1 MKAIYKITNTV
12 TNKIYVG
19 STKDF
24 KTREK
29 RHLATLRN
37 GTHHCI
43 YLQRS
48 FNKHGN
54 VFEVSVIKE
63 LSEDESLFEFEQHY
77 IDTLNPEYNI
87 GSVGGG
93 DNLTNNPNREA
104 IIDKIT
110 DSTNN
115 RYANMTKEE
124 KQAVYGKTGSDNAN
138 WKGGHKYFCAC
149 GAKIQ
154 EGSKSCLKCKPI
166 AGEANPFYGKT
177 HSEET
182 KQKLREANK
191 GKIPTNAKAII
202 AEGTEY
208 PSLRAAGE
216 AYGINTAAMK
226 YRVDNKK
233 EKWKGFYG
241 KENNEEITKVG

>member
-24 KTREK
+24 TKRKKT
-29 RHLATLRN
+29 HLRTLRN
-37 GTHHCI
+37 GTHHCT

-48 FNKHGN
+48 FDKHGD

-63 LSEDESLFEFEQHY
+63 LSEDESLFEFEQYY
-77 IDTLNPEYNI
+77 IDTLKPEYNI

-93 DNLTNNPNREA
+93 DNLTDNPNKKA
-104 IIDKIT
+104 IIAKIT
-110 DSTNN
+110 SSTNN
-115 RYANMTKEE
+115 RYANMTTEE
-124 KQAVYGKTGSDNAN
+124 KRIVYGKSGSDNAN

-149 GAKIQ
+149 GAKISQ
-154 EGSKSCLKCKPI
+154 VNDCCTKCRDRTGSS
-166 AGEANPFYGKT
+166 NSFYGKK
-177 HSEET
+177 HSAET
-182 KQKLREANK
+182 IAKLREVNK
-191 GKIPTNAKAII
+191 GKVPANAKAIM

-208 PSLRAAGE
+208 PSMRAAGT

-226 YRVDNKK
+226 YRVDNKN
-233 EKWKGFYG
+233 EKWEDFYR
-241 KENNEEITKVG
+241 KED